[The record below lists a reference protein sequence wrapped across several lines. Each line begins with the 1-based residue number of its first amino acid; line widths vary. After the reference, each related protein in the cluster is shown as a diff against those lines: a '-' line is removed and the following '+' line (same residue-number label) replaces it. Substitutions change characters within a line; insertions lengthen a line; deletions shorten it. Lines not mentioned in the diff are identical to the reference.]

1 MPPSA
6 KPQQAAAQ
14 SVPVDDDDDLND
26 EIPF

>member
-14 SVPVDDDDDLND
+14 SVQVDDDDDLND